1 MEHRKKIF
9 IGSAVVAAAWMMLF
23 TATLG
28 GFIGYFVATK
38 FPNTIPGNTT
48 TTSSGKTFQVTKEE
62 SAIISVVDSSSSSV
76 VSIVGKGL
84 DPFSGNFDEQSAGT
98 GFIVDASGVVVTN
111 AHVVSDSENV
121 FTIVTKDKK
130 TYTAKNI
137 SRDPVNDIAFLR
149 IESSNLP
156 ALIFGESSSLKVGQ
170 SVVAIGNALGKFD
183 NTVSTGVVSGLGRRL
198 SLSASESFE
207 GLIQTDAAINPG
219 NSGGPLLNL
228 SGQAIGVNFA
238 KAGAENIGFAIPA
251 DTVRAILSNYL
262 ANGRI
267 VRPFLGVGTRII
279 TRDSAAINKI
289 PEGALVASVS
299 AGSAAEKAGLRRND
313 IITSFD
319 GQAISEEN
327 SLAKAISS
335 KKVGDQVVLKIWR
348 SGDVITVT
356 VTLAAAP

>member
-1 MEHRKKIF
+1 
-9 IGSAVVAAAWMMLF
+9 MLF

-38 FPNTIPGNTT
+38 FPNALPGSTT
-48 TTSSGKTFQVTKEE
+48 TTSTGKTIQVTKEE
-62 SAIISVVDSSSSSV
+62 SAIISVVDSSGPSV

-84 DPFSGNFDEQSAGT
+84 DPFSGNFDDQSAGT
-98 GFIVDASGVVVTN
+98 GFIVDSTGVVVTN
-111 AHVVSDSENV
+111 AHVVADSENV

-130 TYTAKNI
+130 TYTAKSI
-137 SRDPVNDIAFLR
+137 SSDPINDIAFLR
-149 IESSNLP
+149 IEGSNLP
-156 ALIFGESSSLKVGQ
+156 ALVFGDSSSLKVGQ

-198 SLSASESFE
+198 ALSASESFE

-228 SGQAIGVNFA
+228 SGQVIGVNFA

-251 DTVRAILSNYL
+251 DTVRTILSNYL
-262 ANGRI
+262 ANGKI
-267 VRPFLGVGTRII
+267 VRPFLGVGTRLI
-279 TRDSAAINKI
+279 TKDSAAINKI

-299 AGSAAEKAGLRRND
+299 VGSAAEKAGLRRND
-313 IITSFD
+313 IITTFD

-335 KKVGDQVVLKIWR
+335 KKVGDTVVIKIWR
-348 SGDVITVT
+348 SGDVSSVT
-356 VTLAAAP
+356 VVLTAAP

>member
-1 MEHRKKIF
+1 MDHRKKIF

-28 GFIGYFVATK
+28 GFIGYFVATR
-38 FPNTIPGNTT
+38 FPNALPGSTITT
-48 TTSSGKTFQVTKEE
+48 PSGKTIQVTKEE

-84 DPFSGNFDEQSAGT
+84 DPFSGNFDDQSAGT
-98 GFIVDASGVVVTN
+98 GFIVDQAGVVVTN
-111 AHVVSDSENV
+111 AHVVADTENI

-137 SRDPVNDIAFLR
+137 SRDPTQDIAFLR
-149 IESSNLP
+149 IEGSNLP
-156 ALIFGESSSLKVGQ
+156 ALVFGESSSLKVGQ

-198 SLSASESFE
+198 SISASESFE

-251 DTVRAILSNYL
+251 DTVRTILSNYL
-262 ANGRI
+262 TNGRI
-267 VRPFLGVGTRII
+267 VRPFLGVGTRVI
-279 TRDSAAINKI
+279 TSDSAAINNI

-313 IITSFD
+313 IITNID
-319 GQAISEEN
+319 GQVINEEN
-327 SLAKAISS
+327 TLAKAISS
-335 KKVGDQVVLKIWR
+335 KKVGDIVLIKIWR
-348 SGDVITVT
+348 SGESSTVSA
-356 VTLAAAP
+356 TLMAAP